1 MLDVKRHQEAAAG
14 RALNGTNK
22 RPWAAR
28 FAAVDPPP
36 AVWHPPIPWWAWLL
50 LVASTLAVYANSLP
64 NGFHYDDG
72 SMIVTNPAVHGLDRL
87 PSHFVST
94 TAGNEEEQPSYR
106 PLVMATY
113 VLNYAWGRTDPT
125 GYHVVNIG
133 LHLATACLVI
143 LLGWNLTG
151 DRLAAFLGGLLF
163 ALHPIQT
170 EAVNY
175 ITARSSVLY
184 SAAAL
189 AAVVLFIRY
198 RRSPRPGMLAW
209 ASLSYAA
216 ALLSKEAAVVVPVLL
231 VGYDVIVRRCGRR
244 DLVRWLRPHAVFA
257 LLTLAFLALR
267 RTLLGAATLPAAHGD
282 PLVAMMTVAAV
293 VKKTLVGQLA
303 PVSLSV
309 SHAFGPTRVVNADA
323 LLACGLLAALLVASA
338 TLRRKAPLA
347 AFAAWWF
354 PVGLLPLAAL
364 PMITSLALYQENRG
378 YLSTVA
384 LAMLAGPVMAWW
396 WGADGRAIGEDVTAE
411 RSEPVAVSGARW
423 LRRGLLVGL
432 FAVMAV
438 AVVQRNPV
446 WRDDLTL
453 WTDVLNKAPGNQ
465 AAYVNVGGGHQA
477 RGDLHA
483 AAEVYQ
489 RALERFPNNGILH
502 NNLGVM
508 YRSRGDLDRA
518 TKAFQAAIRTT
529 PGFAMPYFNLGL
541 ILQGAGDRR
550 EAIIAYERFLEL
562 APGQQ
567 GTVPHIRKARER
579 LSALRGEHEPVSAG
593 VPGVN

>member
-1 MLDVKRHQEAAAG
+1 MLDAAAG

-22 RPWAAR
+22 RPWVAR

-36 AVWHPPIPWWAWLL
+36 APWRPSLPWWVWFLL
-50 LVASTLAVYANSLP
+50 IASTVAIYANSLP
-64 NGFHYDDG
+64 NGFHYDDR
-72 SMIVTNPAVHGLDRL
+72 SMIVTNPAVHGLDRF
-87 PSHFVST
+87 PSHFVSV
-94 TAGNEEEQPSYR
+94 TAGNAEEVPSYR

-125 GYHVVNIG
+125 GYHVVNIS
-133 LHLATACLVI
+133 LHLAAVCLVI
-143 LLGWNLTG
+143 LLVWNLTA
-151 DRLAAFLGGLLF
+151 DRLAAFFGGLLF

-198 RRSPRPGMLAW
+198 RRSPRPRMLAW

-216 ALLSKEAAVVVPVLL
+216 ALLSKEAAVIVPALL

-244 DLVRWLRPHAVFA
+244 DRVRWLLPHAVFA
-257 LLTLAFLALR
+257 LLTLAFLGLR
-267 RTLLGAATLPAAHGD
+267 RTLLGSATLPAAHGD
-282 PLVAMMTVAAV
+282 PLVAMMTFAAI

-323 LLACGLLAALLVASA
+323 LLACGLLAGLFVASA
-338 TLRRKAPLA
+338 ALRRSAPLA

-364 PMITSLALYQENRG
+364 PVITPLALYQENRG
-378 YLSTVA
+378 YLSAVA
-384 LAMLAGPVMAWW
+384 LSLVLGPLMACW
-396 WGADGRAIGEDVTAE
+396 WGRDGRAAVVGAYAGPLGPLSASA
-411 RSEPVAVSGARW
+411 RSMGW
-423 LRRGLLVGL
+423 LRRGLLIVL
-432 FAVMAV
+432 FTAMAV
-438 AVVQRNPV
+438 VVVQRNPV

-465 AAYVNVGGGHQA
+465 AAYINVGRTYQA
-477 RGDLHA
+477 RGDLDT

-502 NNLGVM
+502 NNLGVV
-508 YRSRGDLDRA
+508 YRSRGDLARA
-518 TKAFQAAIRTT
+518 TQAFQAAIRTT
-529 PGFAMPYFNLGL
+529 PGFAMPYFNLGV
-541 ILQGAGDRR
+541 ILQGAGYRR

-567 GTVPHIRKARER
+567 GTVPHILKAKER
-579 LSALRGEHEPVSAG
+579 LNALRGDQGRA
-593 VPGVN
+593 PGNVN

>member
-1 MLDVKRHQEAAAG
+1 MLDAAAG

-36 AVWHPPIPWWAWLL
+36 ASWRPPIPWWVWFLL
-50 LVASTLAVYANSLP
+50 IASTVAVYANSLP
-64 NGFHYDDG
+64 NGFHYDDR

-87 PSHFVST
+87 PSHFVSV
-94 TAGNEEEQPSYR
+94 TAGNADEWPSYR

-133 LHLATACLVI
+133 LHLAAACLVI
-143 LLGWNLTG
+143 LLAWNLTA
-151 DRLAAFLGGLLF
+151 DRLAALFGGLLF

-184 SAAAL
+184 GAASL

-198 RRSPRPGMLAW
+198 RRSPRPGMLAA

-216 ALLSKEAAVVVPVLL
+216 ALLSKEAAVIVPALL
-231 VGYDVIVRRCGRR
+231 VGYDVIVRHCGRR
-244 DLVRWLRPHAVFA
+244 DLVRWLRPHAVFVFI
-257 LLTLAFLALR
+257 TLAFLTLR
-267 RTLLGAATLPAAHGD
+267 RTLLGAATLPTAHGD
-282 PLVAMMTVAAV
+282 PLVAAMTFAAI

-303 PVSLSV
+303 PVNLSL
-309 SHAFGPTRVVNADA
+309 SHAFGPIRVVNADA
-323 LLACGLLAALLVASA
+323 LLACGLLAALFAA
-338 TLRRKAPLA
+338 GAMLRRRASLA

-364 PMITSLALYQENRG
+364 PVITPLALYQENRG
-378 YLSTVA
+378 YLSAVA
-384 LAMLAGPVMAWW
+384 LSLAVGPLMAGW
-396 WGADGRAIGEDVTAE
+396 WGADGRAIGRRVPDE
-411 RSEPVAVSGARW
+411 RSGPLFASGPAW

-465 AAYVNVGGGHQA
+465 AAYINVGRTYQA
-477 RGDLHA
+477 RGDLDTA
-483 AAEVYQ
+483 ADVYQ
-489 RALERFPNNGILH
+489 RALERFPNNGMLH
-502 NNLGVM
+502 NNLGVI

-529 PGFAMPYFNLGL
+529 PGFAMPYLNLGL
-541 ILQGAGDRR
+541 ILQGAGYRR

-593 VPGVN
+593 VLGVN

>member
-1 MLDVKRHQEAAAG
+1 MLGAAAG
-14 RALNGTNK
+14 RAWT
-22 RPWAAR
+22 AY

-36 AVWHPPIPWWAWLL
+36 ASWRPPLPWWAWLVL
-50 LVASTLAVYANSLP
+50 IASTVAVYANSLP

-72 SMIVTNPAVHGLDRL
+72 SMIVTNPAVHGLYRL
-87 PSHFVST
+87 PSHFVSV
-94 TAGNEEEQPSYR
+94 TAGNQEEQPSYR

-113 VLNYAWGRTDPT
+113 VLNYAWGQTDPT
-125 GYHVVNIG
+125 GYHVVTIG
-133 LHLATACLVI
+133 LHLAAAFLVI
-143 LLGWNLTG
+143 LLVWNLTG
-151 DRLAAFLGGLLF
+151 RRLAALFGGLLF

-184 SAAAL
+184 TAAAL

-198 RRSPRPGMLAW
+198 RQSRRPGMLAA
-209 ASLSYAA
+209 ASLAYAA

-231 VGYDVIVRRCGRR
+231 VGYDVIVRRCGRQ
-244 DLVRWLRPHAVFA
+244 DVVRWLRPHAVFA
-257 LLTLAFLALR
+257 LLTLAFLGLR

-282 PLVAMMTVAAV
+282 PLVAMMTFAAI

-303 PVSLSV
+303 PVNLSV
-309 SHAFGPTRVVNADA
+309 SHAFGPIRVVNADA

-338 TLRRKAPLA
+338 ALRRRAPLA

-364 PMITSLALYQENRG
+364 PFITPLALYQENRG
-378 YLSTVA
+378 YLSAVA
-384 LAMLAGPVMAWW
+384 LAMIAGPIMAWW
-396 WGADGRAIGEDVTAE
+396 WGEAEERAAGEGVPAE
-411 RSEPVAVSGARW
+411 RSEPVVVSGALW
-423 LRRGLLVGL
+423 LRRGLLVGV

-438 AVVQRNPV
+438 AVIQRNPV

-465 AAYVNVGGGHQA
+465 AAYINVGGAHQA
-477 RGDLHA
+477 RGDLDA

-489 RALERFPNNGILH
+489 RALERFPNNGMLH
-502 NNLGVM
+502 NNLGVI

-541 ILQGAGDRR
+541 ILQGAGYRR

-567 GTVPHIRKARER
+567 GTVPHIPKARER
-579 LSALRGEHEPVSAG
+579 LNALRGESER
-593 VPGVN
+593 VPGNAPGTN